1 MGWRDLL
8 PEKEETVIFP
18 WVGGRSLR
26 FGSRTWK
33 IQGALPDEHGWYAFR
48 VVGRNAT
55 LGGPSGPV
63 VGMLDPYR
71 DVGYLVGDHFVS
83 DSIQAQS
90 PAQALRQMRPVK
102 LVELGLDRFARVSVG
117 RAFEGGPLIYMG
129 LEFPLGPEEQVLQM
143 FLDQAPTVREVKG
156 VTPAL
161 EAAFQVETW
170 QRVETER
177 LRIEAAERRRL
188 AEEQR
193 RKEEQRQQILNQLG
207 DAVGRRQMAQ
217 VDFAEA
223 AKASL
228 AVGGATYLDHRRAV
242 NRNEMIV
249 RFRFMNRRFECVCD
263 EKTLQIIDSGVCL
276 TAHNDDDGFDEGVK
290 GDRFFTLESLPSVLR
305 EAEDLGRLVVY
316 RHVDG

>member
-33 IQGALPDEHGWYAFR
+33 IQGALPDEHGWYVFR